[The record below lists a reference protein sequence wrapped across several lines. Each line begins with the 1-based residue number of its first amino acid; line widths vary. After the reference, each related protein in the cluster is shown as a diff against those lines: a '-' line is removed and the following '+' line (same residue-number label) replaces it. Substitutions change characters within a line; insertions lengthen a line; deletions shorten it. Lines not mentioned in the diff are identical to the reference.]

1 MQSIQ
6 NNMVRRMELD
16 EHVKT
21 EGHVGLHNIK
31 MYFTEIQ
38 REGIEWNVV
47 MNTPFSRQCSNGGYY
62 FLACFS
68 CYF

>member
-6 NNMVRRMELD
+6 NNVVRRMELD

-21 EGHVGLHNIK
+21 IWDDTTF
-31 MYFTEIQ
+31 FTEIQ
-38 REGIEWNVV
+38 CEGIEWNVV
-47 MNTPFSRQCSNGGYY
+47 MNLPFGRQCSNAGYY

-68 CYF
+68 